1 MYVATQL
8 NSVLQKPIS
17 LEVHVMSMHMCVCVN
32 IAQVLDL
39 VVRECRQFFD
49 VEVADAAT
57 AIDKLCA
64 EGILMRRQQV
74 FSSDPVSES
83 SPSST
88 LGGVSSTPSSM
99 GDLTEVALVPP
110 EATAQDMDQSTLSQ
124 VLAKLQDTSSVTG
137 KNLFHLLLLK
147 LTPQQQLHDLVPGAE
162 DSTATLASS
171 LSASSTSKVPE
182 KAQTIDLPSFENG
195 LLRLVLNRKV
205 TLPQSFLR
213 ATTSDAMV
221 TAPAPAAPAAPPAGG
236 GAFGA
241 QPAGGGGFGAPAAG
255 GGAFGAKPAGG
266 GGFGAPAASGAFGA
280 QPAGGGAFGAQPA
293 GGGGFGAQPA
303 GGGAFGAPAAGGG
316 AFGAPAGGGAFGAQP
331 AGGGGFGAPA
341 AGGGAFGA
349 KPAGGGGF
357 GAPAAG
363 GGAFGAQPAGG
374 GGFGAPAAGG
384 GAFGAPAAGGGGF
397 GAPAASG
404 AFGAPAAG
412 GGGFGAPPAAP
423 AFGAAPA
430 AASSFG
436 QAAGGGGSPFGAQRQ
451 QQRAGWQDTAG
462 KFAVTTENQ
471 QSNGQYSGTLGYH
484 CLTVQPQF
492 ADVSFEECRVND
504 YELGGRTRQPQAS
517 GALVA
522 NALAERSAPGSTSE
536 EGIPLGAL
544 VASLLGATADA
555 YALELDALLGQVR
568 NISALL

>member
-1 MYVATQL
+1 
-8 NSVLQKPIS
+8 
-17 LEVHVMSMHMCVCVN
+17 
-32 IAQVLDL
+32 
-39 VVRECRQFFD
+39 
-49 VEVADAAT
+49 
-57 AIDKLCA
+57 
-64 EGILMRRQQV
+64 
-74 FSSDPVSES
+74 
-83 SPSST
+83 
-88 LGGVSSTPSSM
+88 M

-255 GGAFGAKPAGG
+255 GGAFGAK
-266 GGFGAPAASGAFGA
+266 
-280 QPAGGGAFGAQPA
+280 
-293 GGGGFGAQPA
+293 
-303 GGGAFGAPAAGGG
+303 
-316 AFGAPAGGGAFGAQP
+316 
-331 AGGGGFGAPA
+331 
-341 AGGGAFGA
+341 
-349 KPAGGGGF
+349 
-357 GAPAAG
+357 
-363 GGAFGAQPAGG
+363 PAGG

>member
-1 MYVATQL
+1 
-8 NSVLQKPIS
+8 
-17 LEVHVMSMHMCVCVN
+17 
-32 IAQVLDL
+32 
-39 VVRECRQFFD
+39 
-49 VEVADAAT
+49 
-57 AIDKLCA
+57 
-64 EGILMRRQQV
+64 
-74 FSSDPVSES
+74 
-83 SPSST
+83 
-88 LGGVSSTPSSM
+88 M

-171 LSASSTSKVPE
+171 LSASSTSKVPD
-182 KAQTIDLPSFENG
+182 KAQAIDLPSFENG

-221 TAPAPAAPAAPPAGG
+221 TAPAPAAPPAPPAGG

-303 GGGAFGAPAAGGG
+303 GG
-316 AFGAPAGGGAFGAQP
+316 
-331 AGGGGFGAPA
+331 
-341 AGGGAFGA
+341 
-349 KPAGGGGF
+349 
-357 GAPAAG
+357 
-363 GGAFGAQPAGG
+363 
-374 GGFGAPAAGG
+374 
-384 GAFGAPAAGGGGF
+384 
-397 GAPAASG
+397 G

-517 GALVA
+517 CALLA
-522 NALAERSAPGSTSE
+522 NALAERSAPGNTSE

>member
-1 MYVATQL
+1 MRVPIFMYVATQL
-8 NSVLQKPIS
+8 NSVLQKTIP
-17 LEVHVMSMHMCVCVN
+17 LETQVMIMHMCVCVN

-57 AIDKLCA
+57 AIDKLCV

-74 FSSDPVSES
+74 FSSDPASKS
-83 SPSST
+83 SSSST
-88 LGGVSSTPSSM
+88 LGGASSTPSSM

-110 EATAQDMDQSTLSQ
+110 EATAQEMDQSTLSQ

-213 ATTSDAMV
+213 ATTSDALV
-221 TAPAPAAPAAPPAGG
+221 TAPAPAAAAG
-236 GAFGA
+236 GAFGTQ
-241 QPAGGGGFGAPAAG
+241 QPA
-255 GGAFGAKPAGG
+255 
-266 GGFGAPAASGAFGA
+266 AASGAFGA
-280 QPAGGGAFGAQPA
+280 QLAGNTFGAARGAFGVKPA
-293 GGGGFGAQPA
+293 GNI
-303 GGGAFGAPAAGGG
+303 FGAPPAAASG

-341 AGGGAFGA
+341 AANSAFVAQPAAKAFGA
-349 KPAGGGGF
+349 LATGGGFGTQQPTATNDAFAGGFKAPAAGGAIGAQPAAGAVNVFGGQQPAAGGGF

-363 GGAFGAQPAGG
+363 GAFNLGV
-374 GGFGAPAAGG
+374 FGSPTKAAG
-384 GAFGAPAAGGGGF
+384 AT
-397 GAPAASG
+397 
-404 AFGAPAAG
+404 
-412 GGGFGAPPAAP
+412 AAP
-423 AFGAAPA
+423 AFNLIG
-430 AASSFG
+430 F
-436 QAAGGGGSPFGAQRQ
+436 
-451 QQRAGWQDTAG
+451 
-462 KFAVTTENQ
+462 
-471 QSNGQYSGTLGYH
+471 
-484 CLTVQPQF
+484 
-492 ADVSFEECRVND
+492 
-504 YELGGRTRQPQAS
+504 AS

-522 NALAERSAPGSTSE
+522 NALAERAAPGSTSE
-536 EGIPLGAL
+536 KGIPLGAL
-544 VASLLGATADA
+544 VASLMGATADA

-568 NISALL
+568 NISVLL

>member
-1 MYVATQL
+1 MRVSIFMYVATQL

-17 LEVHVMSMHMCVCVN
+17 LEAHVMSMHMCVCVN

-171 LSASSTSKVPE
+171 LSASSTSKVPD
-182 KAQTIDLPSFENG
+182 KAQAIDLPSFENG
-195 LLRLVLNRKV
+195 LLRLALNRKV
-205 TLPQSFLR
+205 KLPQSFLR
-213 ATTSDAMV
+213 ATTSDALV
-221 TAPAPAAPAAPPAGG
+221 TAPAPAAAAG
-236 GAFGA
+236 GAFGTQ
-241 QPAGGGGFGAPAAG
+241 QPA
-255 GGAFGAKPAGG
+255 
-266 GGFGAPAASGAFGA
+266 AAS
-280 QPAGGGAFGAQPA
+280 
-293 GGGGFGAQPA
+293 
-303 GGGAFGAPAAGGG
+303 G

-341 AGGGAFGA
+341 AANSAFVAQPAAKAFGA
-349 KPAGGGGF
+349 LATGGGFGTQQPTATNDAFAGGFKAPAAGGAIGAQPAAGAVNVFGGQQPAAGGGF

-363 GGAFGAQPAGG
+363 GAFNLGV
-374 GGFGAPAAGG
+374 FGSPTKAAG
-384 GAFGAPAAGGGGF
+384 AT
-397 GAPAASG
+397 
-404 AFGAPAAG
+404 
-412 GGGFGAPPAAP
+412 AAP
-423 AFGAAPA
+423 AFNLIG
-430 AASSFG
+430 F
-436 QAAGGGGSPFGAQRQ
+436 
-451 QQRAGWQDTAG
+451 
-462 KFAVTTENQ
+462 
-471 QSNGQYSGTLGYH
+471 
-484 CLTVQPQF
+484 
-492 ADVSFEECRVND
+492 
-504 YELGGRTRQPQAS
+504 AS

-522 NALAERSAPGSTSE
+522 NALAERAAPGSTSE
-536 EGIPLGAL
+536 KGIPLGAL
-544 VASLLGATADA
+544 VASLMGATADA